1 METHAKG
8 RVGLLS
14 PAARAPGPAG
24 GRGGGGP
31 GGGLRPP
38 IRSGCVCLYGLCLR
52 ACVCVCTCVCMLV
65 LVYACV
71 SCKCMCVPV
80 LSQARKAAGT
90 WRRTARCAPRAPQI
104 SLTGCAVCGR
114 VLPCSAIAMP
124 SFTGHDTA
132 FRMCFHRLPSL
143 RPCRSV
149 VFLPFYLFSLT
160 KTPPLGC
167 VSAAFPRLRHRLSL
181 VLSLPS
187 PR

>member
-1 METHAKG
+1 MHVRACLIPGQKG
-8 RVGLLS
+8 SGDLEEDSEV
-14 PAARAPGPAG
+14 
-24 GRGGGGP
+24 
-31 GGGLRPP
+31 RPP
-38 IRSGCVCLYGLCLR
+38 GTPNQLNRLCR
-52 ACVCVCTCVCMLV
+52 VWSCAAV
-65 LVYACV
+65 L
-71 SCKCMCVPV
+71 
-80 LSQARKAAGT
+80 L
-90 WRRTARCAPRAPQI
+90 
-104 SLTGCAVCGR
+104 
-114 VLPCSAIAMP
+114 IAMP